1 MDKISIVDPKLMGR
15 GKRMRARDLNAKRVR
30 GADGSFE
37 TIYAIDTAD
46 PDFQK
51 QFQTVFQLNVAR
63 ARRGR
68 PRRRPAVAAE

>member
-1 MDKISIVDPKLMGR
+1 MDKITIVDPKLMGR
-15 GKRMRARDLNAKRVR
+15 GKRARARDLNAKRVR
-30 GADGSFE
+30 GVDGKLE
-37 TIYAIDTAD
+37 TVYVIDTAD

-51 QFQTVFQLNVAR
+51 QFQTVFQLNVTR

>member
-15 GKRMRARDLNAKRVR
+15 GKRVRAKGLNAKRVR
-30 GADGSFE
+30 GADGKLE
-37 TIYAIDTAD
+37 TIYVIDTAD
-46 PDFQK
+46 PDFQR

-68 PRRRPAVAAE
+68 IRRRPAVAAE